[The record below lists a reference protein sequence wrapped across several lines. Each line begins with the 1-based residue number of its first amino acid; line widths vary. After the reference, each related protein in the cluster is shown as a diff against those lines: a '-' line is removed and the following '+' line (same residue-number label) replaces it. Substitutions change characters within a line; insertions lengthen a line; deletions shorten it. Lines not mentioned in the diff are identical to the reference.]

1 VSESLFEKKMKNLRK
16 KNEFVQLGFKI
27 QQVHATATRT
37 SEFFVRF
44 DVLLEPFHSS
54 GSFSFIHQT
63 SFLKVV
69 LFFKI
74 KKKESTTTTTRKL
87 QTIKNEF
94 G

>member
-1 VSESLFEKKMKNLRK
+1 MSESLFEKKNEKYEK

-54 GSFSFIHQT
+54 GSFSSIHQT

-69 LFFKI
+69 LSFKI
-74 KKKESTTTTTRKL
+74 KKKRKHNNNNKK
-87 QTIKNEF
+87 TSNNKE
-94 G
+94 